1 MKYKVDWLNLATT
14 YLFFGFA
21 YSGVIWLIWN
31 FLFAPFYNLNFSFL
45 QVLGGY
51 TIARILFG
59 NSNTNYVSNIYSPKA
74 PDLDKIDQYLRDF
87 QDELDQEGKKIEQ
100 EYENMDKRK
109 DDKE

>member
-21 YSGVIWLIWN
+21 YSAVIWLIWN

-45 QVLGGY
+45 QILGGY

-74 PDLDKIDQYLRDF
+74 PDLEKIDEYLKDF
-87 QDELDQEGKKIEQ
+87 QNELDKNAQEIEKRYEDLDKK
-100 EYENMDKRK
+100 D
-109 DDKE
+109 

>member
-1 MKYKVDWLNLATT
+1 MKYKVDWFNLATT
-14 YLFFGFA
+14 YLFFGFV

-31 FLFAPFYNLNFSFL
+31 FLFAPFYNLQFSFL

-74 PDLDKIDQYLRDF
+74 PDLEKIDEYLKDF
-87 QDELDQEGKKIEQ
+87 QNELDKETQEVEKQYRDLDKK
-100 EYENMDKRK
+100 D
-109 DDKE
+109 